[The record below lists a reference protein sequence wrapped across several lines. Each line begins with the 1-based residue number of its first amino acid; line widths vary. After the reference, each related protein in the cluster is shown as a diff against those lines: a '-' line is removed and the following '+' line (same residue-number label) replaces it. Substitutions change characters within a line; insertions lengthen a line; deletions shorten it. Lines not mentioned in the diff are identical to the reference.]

1 MTEASKPKLWQN
13 AAAVVK
19 QRKEERK
26 NEWKKRKREVTR
38 AGEVEPLETWYLVWK
53 SSLLWCSKWACIFKE
68 KPKQMYASWFRKKRK
83 KKKDRMRDGGR
94 KKNSA
99 EGEWKRDFLFFFTPL
114 LSVSLPYLPK
124 PSNYSNEWL
133 RARQRRR
140 QREAVRDWEDRWGR
154 RGVKEG
160 DSSLLFICYECHSSP
175 DPALIGQWRL
185 TAETRCQDLEGSLLS
200 YRLCESWCLGKRT
213 RGLK

>member
-83 KKKDRMRDGGR
+83 KKDRMRDGGR
-94 KKNSA
+94 KKTVQKENGKGTFSFFSPPF
-99 EGEWKRDFLFFFTPL
+99 FLFLCRISPNPPITVMSGWERGRGGGRERLYVTGRIDGGEGGWKKEIHHCF
-114 LSVSLPYLPK
+114 LSVMSVTRPLTLR
-124 PSNYSNEWL
+124 WL
-133 RARQRRR
+133 
-140 QREAVRDWEDRWGR
+140 VSED
-154 RGVKEG
+154 
-160 DSSLLFICYECHSSP
+160 
-175 DPALIGQWRL
+175 
-185 TAETRCQDLEGSLLS
+185 
-200 YRLCESWCLGKRT
+200 
-213 RGLK
+213 